1 MFIDKNRFYTL
12 YKKELPKQLEEFFQN
27 PIPTP
32 LSVRFK
38 DEPFILE
45 IQEFLN
51 LDAVKESDVKNQLL
65 PFSINSD
72 GFKIYVDLKDTKL
85 ALLQEEYGD
94 IDSIDVGVE
103 ELKDIKKDESL
114 IPKFVELFLQT
125 SGDGY
130 ALYVPK
136 DMQKGKMD
144 SDGWSEWKA
153 TNSSVSSKDF
163 NSIEERIGFIFPDS
177 FKEYFTYKNL
187 LMTDFLVR
195 LPQTHS
201 DNSLGELKEYLAL
214 LDEPNSF
221 FKVNSLIPFAYDGE
235 DRGTICF
242 CKKDS
247 SIVLVDSSKVLQ
259 ENYQGEKLFD
269 SFDDLIKA
277 IIYEL
282 ESYQ

>member
-12 YKKELPKQLEEFFQN
+12 YKKELPKQLEVFFQN
-27 PIPTP
+27 PIPIP
-32 LSVRFK
+32 LSFSFK
-38 DEPFILE
+38 DKPFILE

-51 LDAVKESDVKNQLL
+51 LDNVKESDIKNQLL
-65 PFSINSD
+65 PFAINSD
-72 GFKIYVDLKDTKL
+72 GFKIYVDLKDKNL

-94 IDSIDVGVE
+94 IDSICIGVE
-103 ELKDIKKDESL
+103 ELKNIQKDESL
-114 IPKFVELFLQT
+114 ISKFTELFLQT

-130 ALYVPK
+130 ALDVPK

-144 SDGWSEWKA
+144 SDGWCEWKA

-163 NSIEERIGFIFPDS
+163 NSIENRIGFIFPNS

-195 LPQTHS
+195 LPQTPS
-201 DNSLGELKEYLAL
+201 DNPLGELKEYLAF
-214 LDEPNSF
+214 LDDPDSF
-221 FKVNSLIPFAYDGE
+221 FKVNSLIPFAYDGDE
-235 DRGTICF
+235 RGTICF

-247 SIVLVDSSKVLQ
+247 FIILVDSSKVLQ
-259 ENYQGEKLFD
+259 DNYQGEKFFD

-277 IIYEL
+277 IIDEL